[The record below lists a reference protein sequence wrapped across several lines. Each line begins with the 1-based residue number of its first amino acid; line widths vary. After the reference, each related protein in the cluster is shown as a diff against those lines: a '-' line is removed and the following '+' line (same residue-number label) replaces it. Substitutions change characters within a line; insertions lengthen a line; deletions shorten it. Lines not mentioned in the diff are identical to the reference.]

1 MKMTPSEY
9 RAAMR
14 QDFHAF
20 IERTYYQVN
29 PGAVFKPNW
38 HLELLAAKLDA
49 CRRGELRRLIVLVPP
64 RSLKSISA
72 SVALP
77 AFWLGH
83 DPTAQLLCV
92 SYAQDLA
99 DKHARDFRSVMQSDW
114 YRKLFRT
121 RLYSER
127 PALAEM
133 GTSQGGFRISTSVGG
148 VITGRGGDVIIIDD
162 PLKPEQAHSDAE
174 RRRANEWY
182 HNTLLSR
189 LNDKQNGV
197 IIIVMQRLHEDDLVG
212 HVLEGDGSWDML
224 SLPAIAQ
231 EDEQHQIWTPYGAR
245 TYVRHEGEALHPERE
260 PLEQLAVLRRQM
272 GEYDFS
278 AQYLQA
284 PVPKGGAMVKESW
297 FPRYELSQPPEP
309 FDRII
314 QSWDTA
320 NKPGNL
326 NDYSVCTTWGI
337 KGDCLYLLHVFRKR
351 LNYPDLKRA
360 VKDQANYHRATVVII
375 EDKASGTQ
383 LLQEFKQEGFS
394 SATAYKSQEDKIMR
408 LHAQTGKIENGLVYL
423 PKEAPWL
430 ADYLHELLAFP
441 GGRYDDQVDST
452 AQALDWIGTPKPND
466 GFYQYIL
473 QELERMRKEGTL
485 IED

>member
-1 MKMTPSEY
+1 MKMKPSEY

-20 IERTYYQVN
+20 IERTFYQVN
-29 PGAVFKPNW
+29 PGALFKPNW

-49 CRRGELRRLIVLVPP
+49 CRRGETRRLIVLVPP

-83 DPTAQLLCV
+83 DPTARLLCV

-99 DKHARDFRSVMQSDW
+99 DKHARDFRAVMQSEW

-121 RLYSER
+121 RLNSDR
-127 PALAEM
+127 PALADME
-133 GTSQGGFRISTSVGG
+133 TTRGGGRLSTSVGG
-148 VITGRGGDVIIIDD
+148 SLTGRGGEVIIIDD

-174 RRRANEWY
+174 RRRVNEWY

-189 LNDKQNGV
+189 LDDKQSGV
-197 IIIVMQRLHEDDLVG
+197 IIIVMQRLHEEDLVG
-212 HVLEGDGSWDML
+212 HVQEGDDSWDVV

-231 EDEQHQIWTPYGAR
+231 EDEEHRIWTPYGVR
-245 TYVRHEGEALHPERE
+245 THLRHEGEALHPERE
-260 PLEQLAVLRRQM
+260 PLEQLVVLRRQM

-284 PVPKGGAMVKESW
+284 PVPKGGAMVKEAW
-297 FPRYELSQPPEP
+297 FPRYELSLLPD
-309 FDRII
+309 FDRIL

-320 NKPGNL
+320 NKVGDL
-326 NDYSVCTTWGI
+326 NDYSVCTTWGV
-337 KGDCLYLLHVFRKR
+337 KGKCLYLLHVFRKR
-351 LNYPDLKRA
+351 LNYPELKRA
-360 VKDQANYHRATVVII
+360 VKDQAAYHQATNVII

-394 SATAYKSQEDKIMR
+394 AATAYKSQEDKVMR
-408 LHAQTGKIENGLVYL
+408 LHAQTGKMENGQVFL
-423 PKEAPWL
+423 PKDAPWL
-430 ADYLHELLAFP
+430 AAYMNELLAFP

-452 AQALDWIGTPKPND
+452 AQALDWFGTPKPYD
-466 GFYQYIL
+466 GFWEFVKQD
-473 QELERMRKEGTL
+473 LERMRREGHL
-485 IED
+485 VDDD